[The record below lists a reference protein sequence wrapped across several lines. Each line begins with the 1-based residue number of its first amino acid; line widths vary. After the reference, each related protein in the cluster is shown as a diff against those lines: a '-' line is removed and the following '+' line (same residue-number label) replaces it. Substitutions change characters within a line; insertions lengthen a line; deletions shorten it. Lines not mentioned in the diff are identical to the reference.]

1 MALLMPQPN
10 SKSAMLAIVPVAILA
25 ACVTAT
31 LPIGPMA
38 HGQDTVSNP
47 TRNAYF
53 GDLHVHTQ
61 NSFDAFVFGVRRS
74 PDDAYRFAKGQ
85 AIPNDGG
92 GQVQLAD
99 GPLDFYA
106 VTDHGEYLGIIPAMA
121 DPTHP
126 LSKTITASS
135 AFSDDPVK
143 QGATFARIGAS
154 FVTQQPIADIYDQDH
169 MNKTWL
175 DTVAAANRH
184 YEPGRFTTFAGY
196 EFTAMRP
203 VDIERNAAANL
214 HRNVLFADSAP
225 ATIFTTLESGDPDD
239 LWRWMD
245 KERAD
250 GRDVLAI
257 PHNANA
263 SNGMMFSLFDAQGK
277 PISREA
283 MARRER
289 NEPVVEISQI
299 KGSSDTRPLFSPD
312 DEWADFE
319 HYPFL
324 VASKLK
330 SKDLPGSYVRPT
342 LGQGLTV
349 ADAQGVNPFAFGLIG
364 SSDTHIGAG
373 PFDEQHYS
381 GKFPSDAASPK
392 NRGSVPLGD
401 NWEEQQTLI
410 ASRGRRATTA
420 SYFSAGSLA
429 GVWAEANTREAVFA
443 ALKRKEVFGT
453 SGPRIQVR
461 FFAGRYPANLLDAHD
476 TLEQAYRLGV
486 PMGSTLPTTDEAP
499 SMLIWA
505 LQDPNSEPLQR
516 LQVIKVWRGTH
527 DEHQEMIFDVACPAG
542 LAPNPATHRC
552 PDNRATVN
560 IQTCT
565 TDQGVAAP
573 ELKTLWRDPSYRHDQ
588 SAVYYVRV
596 LENPSCRW
604 STWDAARNGTPPN
617 PDIPTIIQE
626 RAWSSPIWLSAR

>member
-1 MALLMPQPN
+1 MQQPLRKRTLHSHIAATALLTGLVAVLAASPMAL
-10 SKSAMLAIVPVAILA
+10 
-25 ACVTAT
+25 
-31 LPIGPMA
+31 
-38 HGQDTVSNP
+38 GQDVVSNP

-61 NSFDAFVFGVRRS
+61 NSFDAFVFGVRRT

-106 VTDHGEYLGIIPAMA
+106 VTDHGEYLGIVPAMA
-121 DPTHP
+121 DPKHP
-126 LSKTITASS
+126 LSKTDTAQS

-154 FVTQQPIADIYDQDH
+154 FVTQQPISDIYDQDQI
-169 MNKTWL
+169 NTTWQ
-175 DTVAAANRH
+175 DTVAAATRH
-184 YEPGRFTTFAGY
+184 YEPGSFTTFAGY
-196 EFTAMRP
+196 EFTAMHP
-203 VDIERNAAANL
+203 VDIARNAAANL

-225 ATIFTTLESGDPDD
+225 VEIFTTLESGNPDD
-239 LWRWMD
+239 LWQWMD
-245 KERAD
+245 KERAQ

-283 MARRER
+283 MARRQR

-299 KGSSDTRPLFSPD
+299 KGSSDTRSLFSPD

-324 VASKLK
+324 VAAKLK
-330 SKDLPGSYVRPT
+330 SQDLPGSYVRPT
-342 LGQGLTV
+342 LGQGLSV
-349 ADAQGVNPFAFGLIG
+349 ADEQGINPFAFGLIG

-373 PFDEQHYS
+373 PYNEKQYS
-381 GKFPSDAASPK
+381 GKFPADAADPK

-401 NWEEQQTLI
+401 SWEQQQTLI
-410 ASRGRRATTA
+410 ASRGQRAVTA

-429 GVWAEANTREAVFA
+429 GVWAEANTREALFA

-461 FFAGRYPANLLDAHD
+461 FFAGNYPDNLLKAHNA
-476 TLEQAYRLGV
+476 LEQAYRLGV
-486 PMGSTLPTTDEAP
+486 PMGSTLPTTDAAP

-516 LQVIKVWRGTH
+516 LQVIKVWRSDN
-527 DEHQEMIFDVACPAG
+527 DEHREQVFDVACPAG
-542 LAPNPATHRC
+542 LSPNAETHRC
-552 PDNRATVN
+552 PSNKAIVNTDSCATEP
-560 IQTCT
+560 
-565 TDQGVAAP
+565 GVAAA
-573 ELKTLWRDPSYRHDQ
+573 ELKTLWHDPSYRKDQ
-588 SAVYYVRV
+588 SAVYYVRA
-596 LENPSCRW
+596 LETPSCRW
-604 STWDAARNGTPPN
+604 STWDAVRNGTSPN
-617 PDIPTIIQE
+617 PKLPAVIQE
-626 RAWSSPIWLSAR
+626 RAWSSPIWLNAS